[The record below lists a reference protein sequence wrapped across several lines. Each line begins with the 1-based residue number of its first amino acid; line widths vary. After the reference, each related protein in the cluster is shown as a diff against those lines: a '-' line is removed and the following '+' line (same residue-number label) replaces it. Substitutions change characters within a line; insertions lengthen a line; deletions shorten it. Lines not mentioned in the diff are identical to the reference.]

1 MGVRVGAR
9 ARVRPGLGLGL
20 EHVGRGLAH
29 VGVRVAGALL
39 LYRKLALERAHVD
52 NVPAPG

>member
-1 MGVRVGAR
+1 MGVRVRAR
-9 ARVRPGLGLGL
+9 ARVKPGLGLGL